1 MARLCRLG
9 AILLLSFCVS
19 SLVTAEEDQDATMDS
34 TQDAAQDT
42 ADDTAQDSV
51 SDSTNLNPIEQTISL
66 MTQLQ
71 ARVVQAKEVEEAA
84 YSKYAHWCEATTHEL
99 ANEIKISKREVSK
112 LEAQIQENSVAMGEA
127 SGKIERLAEVLS
139 SNEAK
144 QKEATEVRESEE
156 KTFKASEAGLLQ
168 SLDMLDRAIRIVEKQ
183 QKKGASFM
191 QSKQQDIQAVLTGLK
206 AVVGAAGLAS
216 KSTAK
221 LTLLLQDSDGLD
233 MDDES
238 DAEAP
243 DAAAY
248 ESHSGGIIDVME
260 DLRDEA
266 EGQVRSIRTA
276 ESKSK
281 NNYNLLMQSL
291 KDEASVADR
300 QMQAEKQ
307 TLAANTE
314 SKATAEGDLS
324 VTNKEL
330 KKNKEGLQLT
340 QASCMQTA
348 SDHEVS
354 LRGRD
359 EELKALTAAKQKIQ
373 ASMAS
378 LSQTSFVQVSQTSSA
393 RRAKMKAGQR
403 RALFYIKQLASDMR
417 SAALG
422 QLASRVSALNRYGS
436 ANGEDPFVKVRGLI
450 EDMIARLE
458 KERDEEAQQKAYCDE
473 EMKKTNARKDELE
486 DAVEGLKGKV
496 DKSEAAIV
504 SIKAQ
509 IQELQAELAKQEQL
523 QSEMDKARQDTHAAY
538 LREKADLQKGLDG
551 VRAGM
556 RILRDYYA
564 SKDDDGGASLLQNG
578 ASLSDEM
585 KQPAKPAG
593 HKKASGA
600 GAGIIGLLEVVES
613 DLAKELAKLE
623 TEEDTAQRSYETV
636 TQENKV
642 SKVMKTKDIQ
652 YRTAE
657 SKELAKSI
665 SELNAD
671 LDTEST
677 ELAAVNEY
685 LGKLTQQ
692 CVNKPD
698 TFEERQKR
706 RMKEIQGLQE
716 ALNILEGDA
725 PSFLQIAH
733 TKN

>member
-34 TQDAAQDT
+34 TQDAADDT

-51 SDSTNLNPIEQTISL
+51 SDSTKLNPIEQTISL

-84 YSKYAHWCEATTHEL
+84 YHKYAHWCEATTHEI
-99 ANEIKISKREVSK
+99 ANEIKISKRVVSK
-112 LEAQIQENSVAMGEA
+112 LQAQIQENSVAIAES
-127 SGKIERLAEVLS
+127 SGKIEQLAKLLS
-139 SNEAK
+139 TNDGREKA
-144 QKEATEVRESEE
+144 ATQVRESEE
-156 KTFKASEAGLLQ
+156 QTFKVAEKGLVQ

-183 QKKGASFM
+183 AKKGASFM
-191 QSKQQDIQAVLTGLK
+191 QSNEQNIQAVLAGLR
-206 AVVGAAGLAS
+206 AVVGAAGLDS
-216 KSTAK
+216 KNTEK
-221 LTLLLQDSDGLD
+221 LTALVQDSDGLD
-233 MDDES
+233 LDEES

-243 DAAAY
+243 DPSKY
-248 ESHSGGIIDVME
+248 ESHSSGIIDVME

-266 EGQVRSIRTA
+266 EGQLRNLRTS
-276 ESKSK
+276 ESKAS
-281 NNYNLLMQSL
+281 NNYKVLMQSL
-291 KDEASVADR
+291 KDEASFAER

-307 TLAANTE
+307 QLASDTE
-314 SKATAEGDLS
+314 SKAKAGGDLT
-324 VTNKEL
+324 VTSKEL
-330 KKNKEGLQLT
+330 KKNQEGLGLT
-340 QASCMQTA
+340 QGACMQTA
-348 SDHEVS
+348 ADHEAS
-354 LRGRD
+354 LSGRD

-378 LSQTSFVQVSQTSSA
+378 LAQTSFLQVAATSGHRS
-393 RRAKMKAGQR
+393 KMRAGQR
-403 RALFYIKQLASDMR
+403 QALIYIKHLASEMR
-417 SAALG
+417 SSALV
-422 QLASRVSALNRYGS
+422 QLASRVSALNRYGT

-450 EDMIARLE
+450 EGMIARLI
-458 KERDEEAQQKAYCDE
+458 KERDAEAQQKAYCDS
-473 EMKKTNARKDELE
+473 EMKKTNSRKDELE
-486 DAVEGLKGKV
+486 DTVEGLKGKL
-496 DKSEAAIV
+496 DKSRAARV
-504 SIKAQ
+504 SVIAQ
-509 IQELQAELAKQEQL
+509 IQELQAELATQEKL
-523 QSEMDKARQDTHAAY
+523 QKEMTSARQSTHKAY
-538 LREKADLQKGLDG
+538 VGEKAQLKKGLDG
-551 VRAGM
+551 VRSAM

-564 SKDDDGGASLLQNG
+564 SKDDDGGASLLQSG

-613 DLAKELAKLE
+613 DLAKELSKLE
-623 TEEDTAQRSYETV
+623 TEEDTAQRSYESV

-642 SKVMKTKDIQ
+642 SKTMKQKDIR

-665 SELNAD
+665 SEFSSD

-677 ELAAVNEY
+677 ELAAVKEY
-685 LGKLTQQ
+685 LGKLLQQ

-706 RMKEIQGLQE
+706 RLKEIQGLQE
-716 ALNILEGDA
+716 ALDILQGDA
-725 PSFLQIAH
+725 PSFLQIMESKH
-733 TKN
+733 